1 MLGNNPKGISYLVG
15 FGSSFP
21 QQVHHRGS
29 SIISIKQDPQLVSCN
44 DGFSTY
50 YYSTNPNPN
59 VHNGALV
66 GGPDQNDTFQ
76 DSRGNYAMTEPATY
90 NTAPLVGVFARL
102 AAGGGSSGGDGAP
115 TQATAPAPAP
125 SSSGDAP
132 TPAPAPS
139 SSGPTPAV
147 APSSSPGAAA
157 AATAT
162 YHTTSH
168 FWVAAG
174 RRAGPLE
181 KTIVS
186 SSAAAA
192 TAVTKDAILK
202 P

>member
-102 AAGGGSSGGDGAP
+102 AAGGGSSGGGGAP
-115 TQATAPAPAP
+115 TPATAPAP
-125 SSSGDAP
+125 SSSGVAP

-139 SSGPTPAV
+139 SSRSTPA
-147 APSSSPGAAA
+147 A
-157 AATAT
+157 AT

>member
-1 MLGNNPKGISYLVG
+1 
-15 FGSSFP
+15 
-21 QQVHHRGS
+21 
-29 SIISIKQDPQLVSCN
+29 
-44 DGFSTY
+44 
-50 YYSTNPNPN
+50 
-59 VHNGALV
+59 
-66 GGPDQNDTFQ
+66 
-76 DSRGNYAMTEPATY
+76 MTEPATY

-102 AAGGGSSGGDGAP
+102 AAGGGSSGGGGAP
-115 TQATAPAPAP
+115 TPATAPAP
-125 SSSGDAP
+125 SSSGVAP

-139 SSGPTPAV
+139 SSGSTPA
-147 APSSSPGAAA
+147 A
-157 AATAT
+157 AT